1 MLLLELVITA
11 KVKLYPDFVQTA
23 QLIETLKAVKAGL
36 NHASRVAYDNGFITS
51 FKKLQKMTYSDLRQQ
66 YGLKSQMA
74 CNVCSVVAGSYASM
88 KSNGEKTLA
97 VYKTPKFQYSYGRDY
112 SFTKNGM
119 LSIGTLDKRIKLPF
133 EIKGMKQ
140 YFDGSWNFGTAT
152 LIYKKDKFFLHIAV
166 KKETPIL
173 EDNSVRN
180 IVGIDF
186 GMNFLAVSY
195 DSAGKTNFF
204 EGRHIKDKRAKF
216 TKTRKSL
223 QQTKTAS
230 SRRRLKKL
238 GNRENR
244 WMTDINH
251 KVSKAL
257 VSGSIE
263 GTLFVIEDLTGI
275 RSQTEKV
282 QRKDRYYSVSWAF
295 YQLRQMLE
303 YKALRS
309 GSKVVVVDPK
319 YTSQTCPKCGHTEK
333 ANRNKNTHTFTC
345 KTCAYTSND
354 DRIGAMNLQ
363 RKGIEYI
370 AEVMLSV

>member
-1 MLLLELVITA
+1 MEFVITA
-11 KVKLYPDFVQTA
+11 KVKLYPDSAQKA
-23 QLIETLKAVKAGL
+23 QLVETLKAVKSGL

-51 FKKLQKMTYSDLRQQ
+51 FKKLQKITYSDLRQQ

-133 EIKGMKQ
+133 ETKGMEQ

-166 KKETPIL
+166 KKDLPIL
-173 EDNSVRN
+173 EDSSVRN
-180 IVGIDF
+180 IVGIDL

-195 DSAGKTNFF
+195 DSAGKTSFF

-216 TKTRKSL
+216 AKTRKSL

-244 WMTDINH
+244 WMTDTNH

-257 VSGSIE
+257 VYGNKE
-263 GTLFVIEDLTGI
+263 CTLFVIEDLTGI
-275 RSQTEKV
+275 RSKTERV
-282 QRKDRYYSVSWAF
+282 QRQDRYYSVSWAF
-295 YQLRQMLE
+295 YQLRQMIE

-309 GSKVVVVDPK
+309 GSKVIAVDPK

-333 ANRNKNTHTFTC
+333 ANRNKNTHTFIC
-345 KTCAYTSND
+345 KTCTYTSND